1 MSGLSANFSRPHEMT
16 AELEQL
22 RYLVFEGLAGKAPRV
37 NATNNH
43 WEVYDNDTQAWV
55 DTGVEATGAKGDD
68 GYTPVVTASET
79 MGGVFLTI
87 SDGRPG
93 GVINTYFIRDGTN
106 GAEGLDG
113 HSPYINSTGYWVFW
127 NDSTGA
133 WVTTNYKAAGRDGT
147 DGHSP
152 YIGANG
158 HWFAWDESL
167 EMFDDTG
174 VSAQGASGYT
184 PTVTADEVTGGVLVT
199 VEDGR
204 PAGTIHTA
212 FVRDGDPGPDGY
224 SPEVTVTS
232 ITGGHRVTITD
243 GEHPQG
249 QSFDVMDGEDGIG
262 ADSVVYL
269 SYDSMFDD
277 DPAITVTSSNP
288 SYATAATIAPALAND
303 TIRSVRFADD
313 YTFDV
318 YDLVGYSSATPA
330 TLTFACVKDTQ
341 IKFAV
346 MTGTSGKPVYSSV
359 PISGGSGSDDIVIIS
374 IGDDGEM
381 SYNGSVIT
389 GGYVAGLAA
398 SGKTVIG
405 KFDYSGSAQNEF
417 RLLYLSEYYDDPG
430 GEIAFTGIVQ
440 EDGAYQICT
449 AIAQS
454 DEDTLSIGYYRV
466 LPAVSNSDAGKVLTV
481 NSSGQWAAQ
490 TPSGGSTPFVIP
502 ITRIGQTYTT
512 TATAEDILAHA
523 DNCVVDMSGSIIYSV
538 WYNVKSNGCDIAFEV
553 TSATVEGYIENTT
566 INITVRNGTV
576 TVGYFA
582 GIADALPPVSATDN
596 GKSLVV
602 DNGAWT
608 ASTALQTKSITDTGN
623 YYTTDTVEGALQEI
637 GAELAGVNTLIG
649 SGVIT

>member
-1 MSGLSANFSRPHEMT
+1 MSENINGPVLAAS
-16 AELEQL
+16 LDDL
-22 RYLVFEGLAGKAPRV
+22 KYLVFEGMKGDPGPQGPKG
-37 NATNNH
+37 
-43 WEVYDNDTQAWV
+43 
-55 DTGVEATGAKGDD
+55 DTGATGATGPKGPQGVQGPKGDD
-68 GYTPVVTASET
+68 GYTPTVSAAEVT
-79 MGGVFLTI
+79 GGVTLTI

-93 GVINTYFIRDGTN
+93 GTINTYFIRNGTN
-106 GAEGLDG
+106 GTDGDDG

-133 WVTTNYKAAGRDGT
+133 WVVTNYKAAGTNGE

-152 YIGANG
+152 YIGENG
-158 HWFAWDESL
+158 HWFAWSEQLD
-167 EMFDDTG
+167 MFDDTG
-174 VSAQGASGYT
+174 VAAQGVPGTPGTDGTDGVS
-184 PTVTADEVTGGVLVT
+184 PTVTITT
-199 VEDGR
+199 
-204 PAGTIHTA
+204 
-212 FVRDGDPGPDGY
+212 
-224 SPEVTVTS
+224 

-243 GEHPQG
+243 KTHPNG

-288 SYATAATIAPALAND
+288 SYATAATIAPALAN
-303 TIRSVRFADD
+303 TTLRNVRFEDEH
-313 YTFDV
+313 TEEV

-490 TPSGGSTPFVIP
+490 TPSGGSTPFEIP
-502 ITRIGQTYTT
+502 ITQSGSTYTT
-512 TATAEDILAHA
+512 TATAADILANVG
-523 DNCVVDMSGSIIYSV
+523 NCVVNVGGGVIAEETHTVSGSTAVLS
-538 WYNVKSNGCDIAFEV
+538 F
-553 TSATVEGYIENTT
+553 
-566 INITVRNGTV
+566 
-576 TVGYFA
+576 
-582 GIADALPPVSATDN
+582 SATDSINGFVQNNTFLVTVQNGSVTVALHTKKADELPTVTASDN
-596 GKSLVV
+596 GKFLRVV
-602 DNGAWT
+602 NGAW
-608 ASTALQTKSITDTGN
+608 AAA
-623 YYTTDTVEGALQEI
+623 TVPP
-637 GAELAGVNTLIG
+637 AESNSFGGG
-649 SGVIT
+649 S